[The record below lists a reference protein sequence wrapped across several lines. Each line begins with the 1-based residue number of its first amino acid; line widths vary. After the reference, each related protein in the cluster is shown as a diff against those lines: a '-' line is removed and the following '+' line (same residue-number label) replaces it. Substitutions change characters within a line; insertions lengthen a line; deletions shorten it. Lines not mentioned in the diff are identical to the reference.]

1 MDLLEE
7 LSAYMSLINID
18 ILEYL
23 SVCKGFI
30 DLTNQL
36 CSDIQNYSFN
46 LRKIESHL
54 LTLKDDYFDK
64 YNFLDSLIPVLK
76 DKIKNVEHK
85 IIPYGPAFVARS
97 VCKKIMKE
105 FEGEI
110 KQYLEKL
117 EEYLYLIGRYI
128 NQNLRVYNEEI
139 CIN

>member
-23 SVCKGFI
+23 SVCKGYI
-30 DLTNQL
+30 NLTINL
-36 CSDIQNYSFN
+36 CSDIQECSLDLKN
-46 LRKIESHL
+46 IESHL
-54 LTLKDDYFDK
+54 LSLDKDLSKKYEFLNFTIIKLKERVK
-64 YNFLDSLIPVLK
+64 LEN
-76 DKIKNVEHK
+76 K

>member
-23 SVCKGFI
+23 SVCKGYTN
-30 DLTNQL
+30 LTTNL
-36 CSDIQNYSFN
+36 CLDIQECSLDLKN
-46 LRKIESHL
+46 IESHL
-54 LTLKDDYFDK
+54 LSLKDDYFDK

-76 DKIKNVEHK
+76 DKIKNVENK

-117 EEYLYLIGRYI
+117 YEYLYLLGRFI

-139 CIN
+139 CVN

>member
-23 SVCKGFI
+23 SVCKGYTN
-30 DLTNQL
+30 LTTNL
-36 CSDIQNYSFN
+36 CLDIQECSLDLKN
-46 LRKIESHL
+46 IESHL
-54 LTLKDDYFDK
+54 LSLDKDLSKKYEFLNFTIIKLKK
-64 YNFLDSLIPVLK
+64 RVKLEN
-76 DKIKNVEHK
+76 K
-85 IIPYGPAFVARS
+85 IIPYGPAFVARI

>member
-76 DKIKNVEHK
+76 DKIKNAENK

-97 VCKKIMKE
+97 VCKKIMNE

-128 NQNLRVYNEEI
+128 NQNLRVYKEEI

>member
-1 MDLLEE
+1 MKERVKLE
-7 LSAYMSLINID
+7 N
-18 ILEYL
+18 
-23 SVCKGFI
+23 
-30 DLTNQL
+30 
-36 CSDIQNYSFN
+36 
-46 LRKIESHL
+46 
-54 LTLKDDYFDK
+54 
-64 YNFLDSLIPVLK
+64 
-76 DKIKNVEHK
+76 K
-85 IIPYGPAFVARS
+85 IIPYGPAFVAIS